1 MRRLLLIAVLA
12 ASPAVAQDTQ
22 TLADIRQD
30 LSVLSVEMKKL
41 QRELSTTGGTS
52 VNLQG
57 TSVLQRVDS
66 MEAQIARLT
75 ARTEAMEHR
84 IDSIVRD
91 GTQRIGDLEFRLTE
105 AVGGDLSKLG
115 ETAPLG
121 GQAATS
127 GAPAPAPQVESSDG
141 PQLAVGERE
150 DFRRAQEALAS
161 SDFQRAADLLA
172 TYGETYPGG
181 PLVAEAL
188 VMRGKALEG
197 LGDTREAARSYLQSY
212 SDFPESQIAPDAV
225 QLLGAALGKLGQIEA
240 ACQTLAQVAIKYPG
254 AAAITSAEGE
264 MARLGCN

>member
-1 MRRLLLIAVLA
+1 MRSLLLVAVLVGSPVA
-12 ASPAVAQDTQ
+12 AQNTQ

-41 QRELSTTGGTS
+41 QRELSTTGGTNI
-52 VNLQG
+52 NLKG
-57 TSVLQRVDS
+57 TSVLERVDS

-121 GQAATS
+121 GQAAS
-127 GAPAPAPQVESSDG
+127 GGAPVAAPQVGNTDG

-150 DFRRAQEALAS
+150 DFRRAQEALAQ
-161 SDFQRAADLLA
+161 SDFQSAADLLA
-172 TYGETYPGG
+172 TYGEAYPGG

-212 SDFPESQIAPDAV
+212 SDFPDSQIAPEAV
-225 QLLGAALGKLGQIEA
+225 QLLGTALGALGQTEA
-240 ACQTLAQVAIKYPG
+240 ACQTLGQVAIKYPG
-254 AAAITSAEGE
+254 AAAIAPAEGE